1 MARILKL
8 VQGDS
13 MVTLSLDLEQM
24 PQAVGDD
31 GSSINMS
38 SRLGRTR
45 QGLGKE
51 GYCSFQ
57 SHKEDHPAYE

>member
-1 MARILKL
+1 
-8 VQGDS
+8 